1 MCVPCEAVCSHEL
14 LTCGSTATRPRRRVI
29 LRVLRNE
36 IYARHGRIFTS
47 PDIIR
52 IFDSVPWYKPK
63 PEFNES
69 DLNDIEKK
77 NVNFILDFEKKK
89 GWN

>member
-1 MCVPCEAVCSHEL
+1 
-14 LTCGSTATRPRRRVI
+14 
-29 LRVLRNE
+29 
-36 IYARHGRIFTS
+36 
-47 PDIIR
+47 
-52 IFDSVPWYKPK
+52 VPWYKPK